1 MQNNSIIPVIL
12 CGGTG
17 SRLWPLSRKS
27 FPKQYLKLDID
38 EKYTLLQS
46 TQKRISN
53 MKNILEPILICN
65 EDHRF
70 IVAEQMKE
78 ININPKAIL
87 LEPIGKNTAP
97 AITLAALKALDNKE
111 DSILLVM
118 SSDHKVDL
126 NDKFVEVLEKGA
138 KYAQQGRIVNF
149 GVIPTSPETGYG
161 YIEAEDI
168 FSDSNPTGS
177 NILSFKEKPNLE
189 TAKKF
194 IEAKRFLWNS
204 GIFMF
209 KAKVI
214 LSELEKYNPNLIRDC
229 QKSLKPNLID
239 LDFQRL
245 DNKFFSQCPNISI
258 DVAVMEKTN
267 LGTVLPL
274 DVGWSDIG
282 NWKSVWET
290 SKKDK
295 HGNKLIGNTLSKDSE
310 NCYIRSEKRLI
321 VSLGMKNSIVIETSD
336 AILIADNSYAQD
348 VKDIV
353 QKLEDKKIKE
363 GREHKKIYRPW
374 GHYISVVDGDRWQVK
389 LISVKPGEMLSL
401 QMHHH
406 RSEHWVVVNG
416 TAKVEINNKET
427 ILCENQS
434 TYIPLGSTHRLSNPG
449 KIPLLLIEVQSGT
462 YIGEDDIERIEDNY
476 GRITK

>member
-194 IEAKRFLWNS
+194 IEAKRF
-204 GIFMF
+204 
-209 KAKVI
+209 
-214 LSELEKYNPNLIRDC
+214 
-229 QKSLKPNLID
+229 
-239 LDFQRL
+239 
-245 DNKFFSQCPNISI
+245 
-258 DVAVMEKTN
+258 
-267 LGTVLPL
+267 
-274 DVGWSDIG
+274 
-282 NWKSVWET
+282 
-290 SKKDK
+290 
-295 HGNKLIGNTLSKDSE
+295 
-310 NCYIRSEKRLI
+310 
-321 VSLGMKNSIVIETSD
+321 
-336 AILIADNSYAQD
+336 
-348 VKDIV
+348 
-353 QKLEDKKIKE
+353 
-363 GREHKKIYRPW
+363 
-374 GHYISVVDGDRWQVK
+374 
-389 LISVKPGEMLSL
+389 
-401 QMHHH
+401 
-406 RSEHWVVVNG
+406 
-416 TAKVEINNKET
+416 
-427 ILCENQS
+427 
-434 TYIPLGSTHRLSNPG
+434 
-449 KIPLLLIEVQSGT
+449 
-462 YIGEDDIERIEDNY
+462 
-476 GRITK
+476 

>member
-1 MQNNSIIPVIL
+1 MQNNSIIPIIL

-27 FPKQYLKLDID
+27 FPKQYLKLDKD
-38 EKYTLLQS
+38 EKYSLLQS

-97 AITLAALKALDNKE
+97 AITLAAIKALDDIE
-111 DSILLVM
+111 DSVLLVM

-168 FSDSNPTGS
+168 YSGSDPKGS

-214 LSELEKYNPNLIRDC
+214 LRELEKYNPNLISNC
-229 QKSLKPNLID
+229 QKSLKPNLLD

-245 DNKFFSQCPNISI
+245 DMKFFSQCPNISI

-295 HGNKLIGNTLSKDSE
+295 NGNKLIGNILSKESE

-353 QKLEDKKIKE
+353 QKLEEKKIKE

-449 KIPLLLIEVQSGT
+449 KIPLLLIEVQSGA